1 MAWELRQLRVKS
13 LKEEVLGH
21 GHAWYILAAAVG
33 VEVVSDVAALL
44 QPQGQVAAAAV
55 APQLQRQ
62 VMAMALQRQVV
73 AMALACRL
81 ILQFQTCQGQR

>member
-44 QPQGQVAAAAV
+44 QPQGQAAV
-55 APQLQRQ
+55 VVVALS
-62 VMAMALQRQVV
+62 LQRQVV

-81 ILQFQTCQGQR
+81 ILQLQTCQGQR